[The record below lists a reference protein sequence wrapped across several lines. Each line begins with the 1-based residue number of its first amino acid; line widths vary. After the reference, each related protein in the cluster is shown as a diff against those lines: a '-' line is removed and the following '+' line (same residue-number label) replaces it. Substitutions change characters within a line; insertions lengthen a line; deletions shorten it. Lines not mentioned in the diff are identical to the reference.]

1 MSMLPL
7 YLSEIVSSS
16 AHKHIYGYINKSD
29 SWQMGCLTKI
39 LKGMGV
45 LEGSDDLF
53 FASMF

>member
-1 MSMLPL
+1 MLPL